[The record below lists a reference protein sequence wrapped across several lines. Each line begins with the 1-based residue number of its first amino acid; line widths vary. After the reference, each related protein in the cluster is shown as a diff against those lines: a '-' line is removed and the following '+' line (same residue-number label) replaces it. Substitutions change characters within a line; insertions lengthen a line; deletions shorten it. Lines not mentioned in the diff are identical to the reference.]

1 MPTVAA
7 LFSAGKDSALAAA
20 LLAPFYDPVLCSCT
34 FDLDGAP
41 SVVETA
47 REAGERVGFPVERV
61 ELDESVA
68 REAVDRMVADGYP
81 REGIQIVHEHAL
93 ETVAVREAVG
103 GDTFVA
109 VADGTRRD
117 DRAPA
122 VDRPFAQSLED
133 RHGIDYLRPLA
144 GYGRGAIDDL
154 ADRLLEVQTGP
165 SEAIPTG
172 DYETELRALMAA
184 EYGAESVSDVF
195 PEHVQSRVLGR
206 RT

>member
-20 LLAPFYDPVLCSCT
+20 LLDPFYDVTLCSCT
-34 FDLDGAP
+34 FGLDGIP

-47 REAGERVGFPVERV
+47 RDAGERVGFPVVRV
-61 ELDESVA
+61 ALDESVA

-81 REGIQIVHEHAL
+81 REGIQLVHEHAL
-93 ETVAVREAVG
+93 ETVAAREAVDG
-103 GDTFVA
+103 RGFDA

-122 VDRPFAQSLED
+122 IERPFAQSLED
-133 RHGIDYLRPLA
+133 RNGIDYLRPLA

-154 ADRLLEVQTGP
+154 AERLLEVETGP
-165 SEAIPTG
+165 SEALPTG
-172 DYETELRALMAA
+172 DYETELRALMAD
-184 EYGAESVSDVF
+184 EHGAAAVSDVF

-206 RT
+206 RA